1 VLLDEFIGESDE
13 FTASEA
19 VRRDTSHAREAAIA
33 EGARQARE
41 MALRR
46 QSSPARLN
54 WIYKVVHR
62 ATKRIMTRLKVSEQ
76 LVNQYRPVLLAPH
89 RAQEVLALLRRET

>member
-1 VLLDEFIGESDE
+1 VLLDDFIGESDE

-19 VRRDTSHAREAAIA
+19 ARRDTSHARDAAIA

-41 MALRR
+41 VAMTR

-54 WIYKVVHR
+54 WI
-62 ATKRIMTRLKVSEQ
+62 
-76 LVNQYRPVLLAPH
+76 
-89 RAQEVLALLRRET
+89 